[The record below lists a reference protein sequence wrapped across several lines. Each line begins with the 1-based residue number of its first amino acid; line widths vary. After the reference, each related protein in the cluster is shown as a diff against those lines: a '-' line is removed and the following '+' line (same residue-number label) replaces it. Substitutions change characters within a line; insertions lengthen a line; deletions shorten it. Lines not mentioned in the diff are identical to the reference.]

1 MNSRKW
7 HKTLTE
13 IIYTVVGEYS
23 LNLSTWIPEHWLLC
37 LHTEAD
43 TALFTIYNSITAAGY
58 INSEILDTD
67 DTDSYIQDA
76 YVSNKV
82 SGSMLI
88 KQKKEYINAQSLCRQ
103 EDIDTIIPLHIMT
116 GSGQTSAFYGVG
128 KKVVADR
135 VNKSAEARNLISCA
149 ASLDLTDKVIADM
162 STFMIKYVYN
172 DKSSITPAAA
182 RAVKW
187 RCHKIKSITR
197 MIPNSERLFHLFKR
211 VNYMVYIQKNFHLK
225 EHPSPSSWLEY
236 RKCVVFAN

>member
-23 LNLSTWIPEHWLLC
+23 LNLSTGIPEHWLLC
-37 LHTEAD
+37 LHAEAD

-103 EDIDTIIPLHIMT
+103 GDIDTIIPLHTMT
-116 GSGQTSAFYGVG
+116 GSDQTSAFYGVG
-128 KKVVADR
+128 KKVVADH
-135 VNKSAEARNLISCA
+135 VSKSAEARNL
-149 ASLDLTDKVIADM
+149 L
-162 STFMIKYVYN
+162 
-172 DKSSITPAAA
+172 IT
-182 RAVKW
+182 
-187 RCHKIKSITR
+187 
-197 MIPNSERLFHLFKR
+197 
-211 VNYMVYIQKNFHLK
+211 
-225 EHPSPSSWLEY
+225 
-236 RKCVVFAN
+236 